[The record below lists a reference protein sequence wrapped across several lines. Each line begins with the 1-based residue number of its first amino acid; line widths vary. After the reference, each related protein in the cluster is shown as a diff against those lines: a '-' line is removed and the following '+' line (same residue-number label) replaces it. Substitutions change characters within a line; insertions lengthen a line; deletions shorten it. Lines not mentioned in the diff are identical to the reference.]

1 MKAKNVSKGLQAG
14 WWASGGMACLVVLVG
29 LMGLRAADKDDDGFV
44 PMFNGKDLSGWKTEG
59 NWVVQE
65 NGVVALKPRPGEKG
79 WQRYKSYIWAEKQYG
94 DFVIDLEY
102 KYEEKGNSGLFFR
115 VGSLEDPVKSGME
128 VQILDTYGNPKATTP
143 HDSGG
148 VISTIGPTKNVTKP
162 AGEWNRLTVTAKGN
176 QLTVVLNGEQVVDVD
191 LSTTKAKDKP
201 AKGYLGF
208 QDEAKKLWYR
218 NVRIKEL

>member
-1 MKAKNVSKGLQAG
+1 MQINGKLQAG
-14 WWASGGMACLVVLVG
+14 WCVAVAGACLLIMVG
-29 LMGLRAADKDDDGFV
+29 LAGLRAADKDADGFV

-59 NWVVQE
+59 NWVVE
-65 NGVVALKPRPGEKG
+65 KDGTVALKPRPGEKG
-79 WQRYKSYIWAEKQYG
+79 WQRYKSYIWSEKQYG

-102 KYEEKGNSGLFFR
+102 KYEKTGNSGVFFR

-143 HDSGG
+143 HDSAGLIG
-148 VISTIGPTKNVTKP
+148 AVGPTKNVTKP

-176 QLTVVLNGEQVVDVD
+176 RLKVVLNGEQVIDVD

-201 AKGYLGF
+201 VEGYLGF